1 MPAAAVVAALAAP
14 AAASNLK
21 GDLQMSAPIIQ
32 TLAEKLDAAM
42 RAGAPLPLFAVSETV
57 NTLADAYAIQTAWT
71 AMRVARG
78 EKVMGRKIGLTAK
91 AVQEQLGVDQPDYG
105 TLWQSSFHEA
115 KNGSVTVPAAD
126 FIAPRIEGE
135 VAFLIGKPLDRPGIT
150 PADVLAATE
159 ACALGVEIVDS
170 RIADWKIKFFDT
182 IADNASYGGFTLGP
196 WDKKLRD
203 ADLAAIGMTISQ
215 NGVQV
220 AEGTGAAV
228 LGSPVI
234 SCAWLANKLQAFGV
248 SLQPGDVV
256 ISGALMKMIPFQAG
270 DRFVFDLASQPPLAV
285 TIA

>member
-1 MPAAAVVAALAAP
+1 
-14 AAASNLK
+14 
-21 GDLQMSAPIIQ
+21 
-32 TLAEKLDAAM
+32 
-42 RAGAPLPLFAVSETV
+42 
-57 NTLADAYAIQTAWT
+57 
-71 AMRVARG
+71 
-78 EKVMGRKIGLTAK
+78 
-91 AVQEQLGVDQPDYG
+91 
-105 TLWQSSFHEA
+105 
-115 KNGSVTVPAAD
+115 VTVPAAD

-196 WDKKLRD
+196 WDKKLRY

-215 NGVQV
+215 NGTQV

-228 LGSPVI
+228 LGGPAI
-234 SCAWLANKLQAFGV
+234 SCAWLANKLLEFGV
-248 SLQPGDVV
+248 SLKPGDVV
-256 ISGALMKMIPFQAG
+256 ISGALMKMIPFAAG
-270 DRFVFDLASQPPLAV
+270 DRFIFDLAGQSSLTV